1 MQFAA
6 IFEQVQTFFSG
17 ESERQIVDGK
27 GFSDTVRLQEGSVD
41 LSLLPE
47 NGITEQD
54 RLSYVVSQID
64 SQCQIVPVG
73 SYKKT
78 PLGEVK
84 INEAFRGLKFDG
96 AAELGSYMH
105 LRPVKQADK
114 IDLAARE
121 VDICNHHFLDDASLG
136 KPSSAWTIK
145 RDEIN
150 PNIVVLR
157 SRLYPGFYAYSRASS
172 RVFGGIYIGDGLK
185 NQDLPFMI

>member
-1 MQFAA
+1 MN
-6 IFEQVQTFFSG
+6 TFFTG
-17 ESERQIVDGK
+17 ESERNIVDAQ
-27 GFSDTVRLQEGSVD
+27 GFSDQIMLRPGSFKPEE
-41 LSLLPE
+41 LPAG
-47 NGITEQD
+47 GITEQD

-78 PLGEVK
+78 PIGEVK
-84 INEAFRGLKFDG
+84 INDAFRGLKFDG

-105 LRPVKQADK
+105 LRPVKQAEK

-121 VDICNHHFLDDASLG
+121 VDICNHHFLDDASQG